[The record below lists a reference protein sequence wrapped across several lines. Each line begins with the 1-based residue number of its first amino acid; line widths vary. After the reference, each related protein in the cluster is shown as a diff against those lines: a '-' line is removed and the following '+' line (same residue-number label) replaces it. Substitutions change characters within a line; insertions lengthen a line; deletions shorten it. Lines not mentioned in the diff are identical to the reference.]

1 MSYIVRMDY
10 ELLKNIK
17 EKYIKLKPFLNERTK
32 RLWAATEAKSLGRGG
47 KVLVSAVTGL
57 SRTTIYRGMR
67 ELEQPS
73 KDISNNKIRAKGG
86 GRKRLTTQSPELL
99 DKLKELVDDTT
110 LGDPESP
117 LLWTCKST
125 RNLAETLCN
134 QGYQIARQ
142 KVSEL
147 LSDLG
152 YSLQGNQKTK
162 EGKSHPD
169 RDRQFR
175 YLNKRVKLFQY
186 YNQPV
191 ISVDTK
197 KKELVGDYS
206 NKGKEWRPKGK
217 PVKTNTHDFGKDRI
231 NPYGVYDQTAN
242 EGWVNV
248 GTDYDTSE
256 FAVES
261 IRRWWSRIGIIR
273 YPDAESLLITADC
286 GGSNGYRVRLW
297 KVELQSLA
305 NETGLRI
312 SVCHFPPGTSKWN
325 KIEHSMF
332 CHISTNW
339 RGKPLTSHEV
349 VVNLIG
355 NTTTREG
362 LQIHADLDTNS
373 YPKGKKISDKELSNI
388 NIRCAHFH
396 GEWNYKLSPKCST

>member
-1 MSYIVRMDY
+1 MDY